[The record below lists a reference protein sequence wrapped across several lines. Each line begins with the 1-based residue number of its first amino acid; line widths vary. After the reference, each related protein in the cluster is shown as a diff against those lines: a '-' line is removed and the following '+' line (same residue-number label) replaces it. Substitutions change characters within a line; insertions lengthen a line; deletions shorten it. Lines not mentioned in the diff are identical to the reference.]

1 MLRAFRIFRDLVA
14 TQSFTEAA
22 HRNFLTQSAVSH
34 HLRMLEET
42 FGQQLLERGRG
53 RVRLTRAGVL
63 FFEASQELLKRYEQ
77 LESALKA
84 PTGEIT
90 GRLQIGSIYT
100 TGLYQLPRY
109 TTEFLKRYP
118 KVDLRLTYLK
128 DMEIQNAV
136 LADRI
141 EVGIVDSPKPHPQ
154 LTITPFKKERVVLI
168 VPPKHPWAAKKKISL
183 AKLQDEPFIVPQAE
197 FPVDDILRGTNIR
210 VKVVHAFDNIEITK
224 RAVEV
229 GLGLALVP
237 QITVVDEV
245 LYGKLKA
252 LDLAEGPFERTI
264 GIITRKRAELSLPA
278 RKFINLL
285 VAPVPP
291 KQKPLSVA

>member
-34 HLRMLEET
+34 HLRAIEKA
-42 FGQQLLERGRG
+42 FGQQLVERGRG
-53 RVRLTRAGVL
+53 QIRLTRAGAL
-63 FFEASQELLKRYEQ
+63 FFEATQDLLKRYEQ

-84 PTGEIT
+84 PPGEVTGHLRIA
-90 GRLQIGSIYT
+90 SIYT
-100 TGLYQLPRY
+100 TGLYQLPQY
-109 TTEFLKRYP
+109 TSHFLKRYP
-118 KVDLRLTYLK
+118 KVDLFLTYLK
-128 DMEIQNAV
+128 DKDVQDAV

-154 LTITPFKKERVVLI
+154 LTITPFRKEQVVLI
-168 VPPKHPWAAKKKISL
+168 VPPKHPWAAKKKVSL
-183 AKLQDEPFIVPQAE
+183 AKLQDAPFIVPQAE

-210 VKVVHAFDNIEITK
+210 VKVMHAFDNIEITK
-224 RAVEV
+224 RAVEA

-237 QITVVDEV
+237 QITVLDEV
-245 LYGKLKA
+245 RYGKLKA
-252 LDLAEGPFERTI
+252 LELAEGPFERTI

-278 RKFINLL
+278 KKFINLL
-285 VAPVPP
+285 TTPLKAPGRA
-291 KQKPLSVA
+291 LEL